1 MFIELLEMLETKLN
15 VNKEIQQD
23 LEINRIIYI
32 TFINNLKENEKYKK
46 VIY

>member
-1 MFIELLEMLETKLN
+1 MLETKLN